1 MPTVQ
6 DILSS
11 KGASVHSTP
20 PDSTVLQAVQKMNQ
34 QKIGALLVMENNG
47 GEHVLGMFTE
57 RDVLRRV
64 VGELRDPGHVRVGDV
79 MTKDVICCAPD
90 ADLDEVSA
98 IMKNRRIRHLP
109 VCGEDGRIRGMI
121 SIGDL
126 NAFNAS
132 QQEAQIHFLNDY
144 VFGRA

>member
-1 MPTVQ
+1 MPIVQ

-11 KGASVHSTP
+11 KGSTVHSISS
-20 PDSTVLQAVQKMNQ
+20 DSTVLQAVQKMNQ
-34 QKIGALLVMENNG
+34 QKIGALMVMDDDDR
-47 GEHVLGMFTE
+47 VLGIFTE

-90 ADLDEVSA
+90 ADLDEVGA

-109 VCGEDGRIRGMI
+109 VCGDDGRMHGMI

-132 QQEAQIHFLNDY
+132 QQEATITFLNDY

>member
-1 MPTVQ
+1 MPIVQ

-11 KGASVHSTP
+11 KGTTVHSISS
-20 PDSTVLQAVQKMNQ
+20 DSTVLHAVQRMNQ
-34 QKIGALLVMENNG
+34 QKIGALMVMDDDD
-47 GEHVLGMFTE
+47 HVLGIFTE

-64 VGELRDPGHVRVGDV
+64 VGELRDPGHVQVGDV
-79 MTKDVICCAPD
+79 MTRDVICCAPD

-109 VCGEDGRIRGMI
+109 ICGDDGRIHGMI

-132 QQEAQIHFLNDY
+132 QQEATITFLNDY